1 MDTQRLILF
10 FIFSFSLLLLWDAW
24 QKEQRPKPAP
34 ASQAQSAPGVP
45 TPSKPLAAPAK
56 PGAIPAPAGS
66 AAAPAPAGAT
76 AVPALASAAAV
87 PGATAPGA
95 AAASAETVQIRTDLL
110 VAEIDAFGGT
120 LKQLELLKHKDQN
133 DVTKNFVLFGPKHA
147 YGAQSGLIGEGMPNH
162 RTLWRVLPGERSLA
176 AGAKDLQL
184 RLEADAPNGLKVQK
198 VYTFHR
204 DSYLIDVAFELR
216 NAGAGAAAPYAYY
229 QIVRDGEAPAG
240 ENAMMYVFTGPA
252 YYTAEKAFN
261 KLAFSDI
268 DKGKASL
275 PREASDGW
283 IAMVQH
289 YFVSAW
295 LPQDKA
301 PREYYARKLPD
312 GLYAAGVILAA
323 APVAPGAAGR
333 LEVKLYAGPQEQQRL
348 KQVAPG
354 FDLVVDYGW
363 LAIIAWPLFAVLE
376 FFHRWS
382 GNWGVAIILLT
393 ILIKLL
399 FFPLSAASY
408 KSMAKMK
415 LVTPRLTKIREMYGN
430 DRARMNQAMMD
441 LYKTEKINPLGG
453 CFPILVQIPVFIALY
468 WTLLAAIELRHA
480 PFILWIK
487 DLSALDPYYVLPVL
501 MTATMVLQTRMNP
514 VPPDP
519 VQAKVMQF
527 MPYVFSVFFF
537 FFPAGLVLY
546 WLVNNILSIAQQW
559 QIQRMFDRDKT
570 AHARR

>member
-1 MDTQRLILF
+1 MRNSMDTQRLILF

-24 QKEQRPKPAP
+24 EKERRPKPAP
-34 ASQAQSAPGVP
+34 VPQAQQAPGVP
-45 TPSKPLAAPAK
+45 TPAKPLAPTPAPA
-56 PGAIPAPAGS
+56 PVPAPAGTP
-66 AAAPAPAGAT
+66 PAPAAS
-76 AVPALASAAAV
+76 SAAAV
-87 PGATAPGA
+87 PGAVPGA
-95 AAASAETVQIRTDLL
+95 APASAEAVQVRTDLL
-110 VAEIDAFGGT
+110 LADIDALGGT
-120 LKQLELLKHKDQN
+120 LKRLELLKHKDQQ
-133 DVTKNFVLFGPKHA
+133 DATKNFVLLGPEHA
-147 YGAQSGLIGEGMPNH
+147 YAAQSGLIGEGMPNH
-162 RTLWRVLPGERSLA
+162 RTLWRVLPGERTLA
-176 AGAKDLQL
+176 TGAKELQL
-184 RLEADAPNGLKVQK
+184 RLEADGPNGLKVRK
-198 VYTFHR
+198 LYTFRR
-204 DSYLIDVAFELR
+204 DSYLVDVAFELQ
-216 NAGAGAAAPYAYY
+216 NAGAAPVATHAYY
-229 QIVRDGEAPAG
+229 QMVRDDKSPSG

-261 KLAFSDI
+261 KLSFSDVE
-268 DKGKASL
+268 KGKANL

-295 LPQDKA
+295 LPQDRA

-312 GLYAAGVILAA
+312 GLFATGVIVASPQVAAGAS
-323 APVAPGAAGR
+323 GR
-333 LEVKLYAGPQEQQRL
+333 VEVKLYAGPQEQNRL

-363 LAIIAWPLFAVLE
+363 LAILAWPLFAVLE
-376 FFHRWS
+376 FFHRWT

-415 LVTPRLTKIREMYGN
+415 LITPRLTKLREMYAN
-430 DRARMNQAMMD
+430 DRARMNQAMME